1 MTRWV
6 EAIHTDLSNDQ
17 WRTYIP
23 VDLTEDTLG
32 ECLGGDG
39 DGFVGLR
46 VNPDAPDEITRVRIS
61 RIVACRTVSERPTP
75 AAGRVVSLRGDDVT
89 RMFASPGTWIG

>member
-46 VNPDAPDEITRVRIS
+46 VNPDAPDETTWVRADQ
-61 RIVACRTVSERPTP
+61 IVAYRTVAERPTP
-75 AAGRVVSLRGDDVT
+75 AAGRVVSLRSGVAT
-89 RMFASPGTWIG
+89 PGPWIG

>member
-23 VDLTEDTLG
+23 VDLTEDTLD
-32 ECLGGDG
+32 EYIRSDEV
-39 DGFVGLR
+39 FVPIK
-46 VNPDAPDEITRVRIS
+46 VNPDVPDEITRVRIS
-61 RIVACRTVSERPTP
+61 RIVAYRTVSERPTP
-75 AAGRVVSLRGDDVT
+75 AAGRVVSLQGEDAT